1 MVVQRLINKRCCAS
15 AVIRQFARLTV
26 QFSLEGFTRLQNI
39 AEQPHLA
46 VHVKKLSY
54 MVPRFYLQGKIPL
67 KISRNLLTFCKR

>member
-1 MVVQRLINKRCCAS
+1 MVVQRLINKRCCDS

-26 QFSLEGFTRLQNI
+26 QFSLEGFSRLQNI

-54 MVPRFYLQGKIPL
+54 MVPRFYLQGRLPL
-67 KISRNLLTFCKR
+67 ILPYRLLTSCGR